1 MKHPVFFTR
10 FLSVLCAAAFLLVM
24 FCPAGAFASTVRITE
39 WMYKGGGG
47 EFVEL
52 TNAGDAAVDFTGWSY
67 DDDSRTPGG
76 FDLSGFGILAPGES
90 AIFTEASDTDFRTEW
105 GLDATVK
112 VLGLVENNIG
122 KSDEINIYD
131 GSDTLV
137 DRLTYEGDTIKTEGF
152 SGNPLTAAALGAN
165 DDSLWVLAHAGDRF
179 GSWVSN
185 FAAVGNPGAYN
196 PVPVP
201 GAFSLMA
208 FGILALAGLKRRKN

>member
-1 MKHPVFFTR
+1 MNR
-10 FLSVLCAAAFLLVM
+10 LSTMISTAVLLFATLV
-24 FCPAGAFASTVRITE
+24 PAGAFASNVFITE

-52 TNAGDAAVDFTGWSY
+52 TNAGNTDVDVTGWSY
-67 DDDSRTPGG
+67 DDDSRTPGV
-76 FDLSGFGILAPGES
+76 FDLSDFGIIAAGES
-90 AIFTEASDTDFRTEW
+90 VIFTEANVSDFRTEW
-105 GLDATVK
+105 GLNASVK

-131 GSDTLV
+131 GSGSLV

-152 SGNPLTAAALGAN
+152 SGNPQTEAALGAN
-165 DDSLWVLAHAGDRF
+165 DDSLWVLAYTGDQF
-179 GSWVSN
+179 GSWVSS
-185 FAAVGNPGAYN
+185 FAAVGNPGSYN

-208 FGILALAGLKRRKN
+208 FGILALAGLKRHEN